1 MEITQFLNM
10 SDGDEISPQQAF
22 ELNQHLAR
30 ALVSDIPAEQRNQVA
45 DYIATALNMSS
56 VDADLV
62 PALDALLASL
72 QQYKLTHPNWET
84 EKLRKAANYMLGIF
98 KSKAKPKSHLAMQIE
113 SKGLDQVTTEVV
125 DGLMRK
131 LSKTGYMFNFIL
143 AELDGA
149 SMGNEEAQR
158 FARESGIPASEYK
171 GAHLF
176 EHPLIDGPDGAK
188 TIMDAACLGM
198 LDAPDIM
205 LDFRL
210 TTIDKL
216 MRKVEVGKYNNDWK

>member
-72 QQYKLTHPNWET
+72 QQYKLTHPN
-84 EKLRKAANYMLGIF
+84 
-98 KSKAKPKSHLAMQIE
+98 
-113 SKGLDQVTTEVV
+113 
-125 DGLMRK
+125 
-131 LSKTGYMFNFIL
+131 
-143 AELDGA
+143 
-149 SMGNEEAQR
+149 
-158 FARESGIPASEYK
+158 
-171 GAHLF
+171 
-176 EHPLIDGPDGAK
+176 
-188 TIMDAACLGM
+188 
-198 LDAPDIM
+198 
-205 LDFRL
+205 
-210 TTIDKL
+210 
-216 MRKVEVGKYNNDWK
+216 